1 MGSVM
6 RFTRQNFID
15 HVFQPYNAA
24 VKRGE
29 YEKIDYNMWK
39 EIRSWAY
46 DDRYSTGWQIR
57 VAHHDDCWTIYPYHN
72 ELVTSVLHT
81 IMHSD
86 HSFAAWLTDHLID
99 IAPWDED
106 MLDALNAS
114 FARSVECGLATG
126 SYAYGSNNYA
136 ITSNDSN
143 SINFEV
149 NSDKFYVDGVS
160 LQEHIEKLIKV
171 VDNKEKENNNMKFGN
186 FDFGPVDA
194 SVRLSPYGM
203 AIKNSAGK
211 YVAYD
216 RISEQIMD
224 ADILNF
230 EGANKFMY
238 KMPVAIDDIEI
249 GDVVVHNRL
258 PMFVLEILGD
268 NRLSVLDV
276 YNGEEKVVVLSQSP
290 FNFNFITKVVSLVD
304 IADSADSH
312 NPFGNMLPL
321 LMMGDSNAKDI
332 LPMMLLMNQGGAQ
345 MNPLMMYALMGDRKN
360 DDMLPLLMMSGAF
373 APKHECKCGG
383 KCK

>member
-15 HVFQPYNAA
+15 YVFQPYNTA

-29 YEKIDYNMWK
+29 YKKIDYNMWK

-46 DDRYSTGWQIR
+46 DDRYSSGWQIR
-57 VAHHDDCWTIYPYHN
+57 VARHDDCWNIYPYHN
-72 ELVTSVLHT
+72 ELITSVIHT
-81 IMHSD
+81 IMDCD
-86 HSFAAWLTDHLID
+86 HSFAAWLTDHLTD
-99 IAPWDED
+99 IALWDED
-106 MLDALNAS
+106 VQDALNYS
-114 FARSVECGLATG
+114 FAQGKG
-126 SYAYGSNNYA
+126 YGTAVSSYA
-136 ITSNDSN
+136 ITSNDTN

-149 NSDKFYVDGVS
+149 KSDNFYIDGTS

-171 VDNKEKENNNMKFGN
+171 VNNEEKENNNMKFGN

-211 YVAYD
+211 YVAYN
-216 RISEQIMD
+216 RVSEQIMD
-224 ADILNF
+224 VEILNF

-238 KMPVAIDDIEI
+238 KMPVAIDAIEI

-258 PMFVLEILGD
+258 PMFVQEILGD

-290 FNFNFITKVVSLVD
+290 FNFNFITKVVSLID
-304 IADSADSH
+304 ITNSADKH

-321 LMMGDSNAKDI
+321 LLMGDGNVKDI
-332 LPMMLLMNQGGAQ
+332 LPMMFLMNPDNTQ

-373 APKHECKCGG
+373 APKHECKCNG